1 MCSVSFAEM
10 RKSLNWA
17 QEKYR
22 TAQKYAE
29 RRAQNGAE
37 RAAERAE
44 RRRRTGP
51 ENAEAVLENRKSDF
65 RNDII

>member
-17 QEKYR
+17 QEKCR

-29 RRAQNGAE
+29 RKAQNGEE

-51 ENAEAVLENRKSDF
+51 ENAEIILENGKADF
-65 RNDII
+65 